1 MERTPAVGIVV
12 ATRDRRDA
20 LLETLG
26 RLLALPEA
34 PPVVVVDN
42 GSSDG
47 TPAAV
52 RTAFGDAVTVLALGR
67 NQGAAARTVGARAL
81 ATPYVA
87 FSDDDSW
94 WAPGALGHAAQV
106 LDAHPCLGLLAA
118 RVLVGPDERLDPTCA
133 AMADSP
139 LGIDGPGPGPGVLG
153 FVACGAIVRRTA
165 FLAVGGFDARYGVGG
180 EEKRL
185 ALDLAALGWDLA
197 YVPEVV
203 AHHHP
208 GVSGPRPGRMRRQVR
223 NDLWSTWLRRPV
235 ASALRES
242 GRLLAG
248 VGRREPVAAA
258 RGLADAMA
266 GTPWVRRE
274 RRVVP
279 RAVERAV
286 RAIEAAERG

>member
-1 MERTPAVGIVV
+1 MPHTPAVGIVV
-12 ATRDRRDA
+12 ATRDRRDE
-20 LLETLG
+20 LLATLA
-26 RLLALPEA
+26 RLRALPEA
-34 PPVVVVDN
+34 PPIVVVDN

-52 RTAFGDAVTVLALGR
+52 RDAFGDAVAVLALGHNR
-67 NQGAAARTVGARAL
+67 GAAARTAGVRAL
-81 ATPYVA
+81 GTPYVA

-94 WAPGALGHAAQV
+94 WEPSALGRAAEV
-106 LDAHPCLGLLAA
+106 LDAHPSLGLLAA
-118 RVLVGPDERLDPTCA
+118 KVLVGPDERLDPTCE
-133 AMADSP
+133 AMAASP
-139 LGIDGPGPGPGVLG
+139 LGAGDGGPGPGVLG
-153 FVACGAIVRRTA
+153 FVACGAVVRREA
-165 FLAVGGFDARYGVGG
+165 FLAAGGFDERYGVGG

-223 NDLWSTWLRRPV
+223 NDLWSAWLRRPV

-242 GRLLAG
+242 GRVLAG
-248 VGRREPVAAA
+248 VGRREPAAA
-258 RGLADAMA
+258 AAGLADAVA

-279 RAVERAV
+279 PEVELAA